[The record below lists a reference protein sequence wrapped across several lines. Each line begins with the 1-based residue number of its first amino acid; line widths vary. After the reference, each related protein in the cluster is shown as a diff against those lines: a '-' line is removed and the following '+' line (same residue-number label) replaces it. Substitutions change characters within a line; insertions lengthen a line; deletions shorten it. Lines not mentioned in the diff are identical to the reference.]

1 MVRAFETAGL
11 VDVKVRPV
19 IFGLPV
25 FMRGTKQYPIV
36 PPFAEQALLNATKGA
51 WDWVSAGSQRRR
63 NAALPLA
70 ESYSVSGRLP
80 G

>member
-1 MVRAFETAGL
+1 
-11 VDVKVRPV
+11 
-19 IFGLPV
+19 
-25 FMRGTKQYPIV
+25 MRGTKQYPIV